1 MLTASPS
8 QRIDKLRETST
19 TLKVLRRI
27 ARIHLISLGTEKVN
41 LQLAVQADELVDRL
55 TRFLVNHNRDL
66 NREYVY
72 HHHPLPHY
80 CNITI
85 TLTTVISPSP
95 SLL

>member
-41 LQLAVQADELVDRL
+41 LQLAVQADELALIRTDIQIL
-55 TRFLVNHNRDL
+55 LVGL
-66 NREYVY
+66 VV
-72 HHHPLPHY
+72 P
-80 CNITI
+80 
-85 TLTTVISPSP
+85 
-95 SLL
+95 